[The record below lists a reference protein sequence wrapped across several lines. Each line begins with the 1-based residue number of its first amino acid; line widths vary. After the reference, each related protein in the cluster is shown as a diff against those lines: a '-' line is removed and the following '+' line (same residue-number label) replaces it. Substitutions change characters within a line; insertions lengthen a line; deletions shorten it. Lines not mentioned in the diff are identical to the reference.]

1 MQPDIKI
8 SLVIQ
13 NINPT
18 KQLNIIDNYNDNF
31 TIKLRRNI
39 IV

>member
-18 KQLNIIDNYNDNF
+18 KQLNIIDNHNDNF
-31 TIKLRRNI
+31 TIKLQRNI

>member
-18 KQLNIIDNYNDNF
+18 KQLNIIDNYNDSF